1 MTLPLLRLG
10 SVPLSPSTGSP
21 YRPSMEDLPID
32 VPALPSGPTKGQR
45 YLFWLILAFLSAFF
59 AEVISGSFPY
69 PFVHP
74 LGLVMVVPLYGL
86 HTLVLAYVVF
96 KVGRPRFSTLF
107 IAGCIF
113 GMYEAYITKVLW
125 NPPWETLAEPTM
137 RLGGVAIME
146 LGVIAFCWH
155 PFMAFIVPL
164 AVAMVLTSSRGMM
177 EAMPERLERWLRHRQ
192 WALLLAL
199 AVWSGL
205 VMGSQVT
212 PVTAV
217 LANVT
222 ALVVMFFILH
232 HFMERTG
239 GRYTMEQLL
248 PDRREAM
255 WLLGGLLL
263 YYGITGPL
271 MRPEAL
277 PGFGPQLLIAL
288 MYALLFVLLK
298 RSIDV
303 GRAER
308 AEGAVAAWRPSLDR
322 SSALTLFGVYIATAT
337 VTSILALLLLG
348 PLFLVLSWFVWALIA
363 VLSFGFSVKD
373 VLGRRDRDRA
383 EPPAEL
389 QAPD

>member
-1 MTLPLLRLG
+1 MD
-10 SVPLSPSTGSP
+10 
-21 YRPSMEDLPID
+21 DLPVD
-32 VPALPSGPTKGQR
+32 VKALPSGPTRRQR
-45 YLFWLILAFLSAFF
+45 YLFWLILVFLSAYF

-74 LGLVMVVPLYGL
+74 IGLVMVVPLYGL
-86 HTLVLAYVVF
+86 HILVLAYVVF
-96 KVGRPRFSTLF
+96 KVGRSRFSTLF

-125 NPPWETLAEPTM
+125 NPPWETLTEPTM
-137 RLGGVAIME
+137 RLGGVAIVE

-164 AVAMVLTSSRGMM
+164 AVALALTSSRGMM
-177 EAMPERLERWLRHRQ
+177 EAMPERLERLLRHRE

-217 LANVT
+217 LANMA
-222 ALVVMFFILH
+222 ALAVLFLLLYY
-232 HFMERTG
+232 FMRETG

-248 PDRREAM
+248 PERREAM

-271 MRPEAL
+271 LRPEAL
-277 PGFGPQLLIAL
+277 PGVGPQLLIML
-288 MYALLFVLLK
+288 IYVLLFMLLN

-303 GRAER
+303 GR

-322 SSALTLFGVYIATAT
+322 SSALTLFGVYTATAT

-348 PLFLVLSWFVWALIA
+348 PLFLVLSWFVWAVIA
-363 VLSFGFSVKD
+363 VLSFGFSLKD
-373 VLGRRDRDRA
+373 VLGRRSKEEA
-383 EPPAEL
+383 EMSPEL